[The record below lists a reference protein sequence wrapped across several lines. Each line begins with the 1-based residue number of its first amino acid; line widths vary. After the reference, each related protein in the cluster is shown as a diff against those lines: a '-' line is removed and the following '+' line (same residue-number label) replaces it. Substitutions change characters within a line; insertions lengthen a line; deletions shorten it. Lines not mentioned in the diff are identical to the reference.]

1 MAETPNNPE
10 GNVEQLTDR
19 IRGLN
24 ERIIDLS
31 KQAGEATL
39 AAYARTL
46 ESIAQLEESAGKASQ
61 VEWLTTFTTAQAN
74 FTRDLAESFTA
85 AARRLAE

>member
-1 MAETPNNPE
+1 MAETPSKPE
-10 GNVEQLTDR
+10 GNLDQLAER

-39 AAYARTL
+39 AGYARTL
-46 ESIAQLEESAGKASQ
+46 ESIAQLEESAGKASP
-61 VEWLTTFTTAQAN
+61 VELLTTFTTAQAN

-85 AARRLAE
+85 AARRLGE

>member
-1 MAETPNNPE
+1 MAETPSDPASDLD
-10 GNVEQLTDR
+10 QLTDR

-31 KQAGEATL
+31 KQAGGATL
-39 AAYARTL
+39 AAYAKTL
-46 ESIAQLEESAGKASQ
+46 QSIAELEESAGKASQ